1 MSPAASDSGN
11 EAATKTK
18 KKSST
23 KSKKEEVEEVQDSE
37 NNSDAGDED
46 EEEYEIEAILEA
58 KKGRFPEG
66 KLGYL
71 VKWKGYSNEH
81 NSWVVEEDA
90 ANAKELIDKYWAAEK
105 KASPKKSAEP
115 SKRPRKSVG
124 ADNASDG
131 GSAGGSP
138 RARTNDKDDE
148 ERPAKKPRKS
158 SQKKAATSS
167 PEPMQEDEEIGNMS
181 EHMNAPAW
189 DHLIKNIDTVERS
202 DNKLFVY
209 FTLKENNERIREES
223 GVCAE
228 KFPKMLIH
236 FYEQNL
242 RWKEAD
248 HNE

>member
-1 MSPAASDSGN
+1 MH
-11 EAATKTK
+11 
-18 KKSST
+18 
-23 KSKKEEVEEVQDSE
+23 
-37 NNSDAGDED
+37 
-46 EEEYEIEAILEA
+46 
-58 KKGRFPEG
+58 R
-66 KLGYL
+66 
-71 VKWKGYSNEH
+71 
-81 NSWVVEEDA
+81 
-90 ANAKELIDKYWAAEK
+90 NAKELIDKYWAAEK

-131 GSAGGSP
+131 GSASAAKKRGRKSQGK
-138 RARTNDKDDE
+138 TNDKDDE

-209 FTLKENNERIREES
+209 FTLYVPPQVLALLSGLISVFLIRQERKQRAHQRGIGRVRGKVPQDGS
-223 GVCAE
+223 LV
-228 KFPKMLIH
+228 FMFSPRTT
-236 FYEQNL
+236 N
-242 RWKEAD
+242 
-248 HNE
+248 